1 MMKMKVLKQLYKPS
15 LYGLAIL
22 LGTLI
27 LSLGILVFIPPI
39 QDHFFQKQL
48 SKTSIT
54 DTSSLTNTNA
64 INTLKKDIA
73 LLKTKMD
80 RLVPGDTYLVINS
93 TDNSFEL
100 FKKKK
105 LIRTGICSTGSL
117 TQLESGDEKKWLFET
132 PKGVFRVQG
141 KLVNPIWKKPDWA
154 FAEEGLPIPSPNDPS
169 RFEYGVLGDY
179 ALSIGNGYLIH
190 GTLYQRFLG
199 LAVTHGCVRLND
211 SDLEFIYNSMPIG
224 AKVFIY

>member
-1 MMKMKVLKQLYKPS
+1 MKENDLKRFTWYVLMS
-15 LYGLAIL
+15 LLIGTGIFILAFFSIVYL
-22 LGTLI
+22 
-27 LSLGILVFIPPI
+27 PAI
-39 QDHFFQKQL
+39 QNYSFQHQVNQHVKL
-48 SKTSIT
+48 
-54 DTSSLTNTNA
+54 DTIEKNTKA
-64 INTLKKDIA
+64 INGLKKDIVQ
-73 LLKTKMD
+73 LRNKID
-80 RLVPGDTYLVINS
+80 RFIPGDTYLVINT
-93 TDNSFEL
+93 TDNSFKL
-100 FKKKK
+100 FKNKK
-105 LIRTGICSTGSL
+105 LTRTGICSTGSL

-211 SDLEFIYNSMPIG
+211 ADLEFIYNAMPIG